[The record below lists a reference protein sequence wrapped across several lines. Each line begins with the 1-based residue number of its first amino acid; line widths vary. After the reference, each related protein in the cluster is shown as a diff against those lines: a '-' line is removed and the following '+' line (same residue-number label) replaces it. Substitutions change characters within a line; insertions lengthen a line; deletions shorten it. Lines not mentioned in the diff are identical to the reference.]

1 MWKTWK
7 TGISRRP
14 SVGTSPGAAFATVPL
29 VGLED
34 VLDMPSLDRLPPEW
48 LSLDR
53 LPLDRL
59 SLDGF
64 PPVDPLLQALA
75 ILGLGFGLA
84 FLFFARPARRKLKR
98 LEARVNETEAEAEE
112 LRNLLST
119 TSGALFFWRH
129 ESEEETAFG
138 DFSSLLPLSA
148 GATPSFADALAEL
161 DAASAKRLRAG
172 VATLRDAGG
181 DFAFE
186 VTAVGGRALKVR
198 GREVMDADGT
208 MLGALVRFD
217 DVTEAEARAKKVV
230 GRNAK
235 LLEDRNQLRFLL
247 DQLPFPV
254 WQRSKDLALTFCNW
268 AYASVVGMRPEEAIE
283 RKQEFAEG
291 VIADQGLAVAKRA
304 WRAGS
309 AQSESHYFVIEGL
322 RRLLEVT
329 EIPIVDGE
337 GMVGYSLDFTEVERV
352 QDELS
357 RHIDAQSK
365 VLEGLATAIA
375 IYGPDTRLKFFN
387 QAFASLWRLS
397 EDWLAMEPMQGE
409 VLEALRSRR
418 RLPETVD
425 FPAYK
430 GEQLARFTS
439 LIDPVEELLHLPDG
453 TTLRSTVSPHPFGG
467 LLCTYEDVT
476 DKLALERSYNT
487 LIKVQQQSLDN
498 LYEGVAVFGSDG
510 RLKLSNPAYARI
522 WGFSPIEL
530 EGEPHVS
537 ELVETSERFA
547 ITKDWQAL
555 RAKIVAGTCERVP
568 KHGRFDRQDGTT
580 VDYASLPLPDGG
592 VLWRY
597 VDVTDSTRVERALR
611 ERNEALEA
619 ADKLMSEFVAHVS
632 YELRTPLNTIIGFSQ
647 LLEQGYF
654 GSLTTQQAGYVEGI
668 LDSSQVLLSLI
679 NDILD
684 LAVIEVGQMAI
695 QQEEV
700 PIRTLMEE
708 VLRLVREKA
717 NEKNLIVVMDFQ
729 GNPPAIRADKQR
741 LKQVLF
747 KLLNNAINFS
757 TSGGT
762 ISLSARK
769 ENEDLVLEVMD
780 TGVGI
785 PLEEQ
790 ERIFERFERGSSS
803 KGRGSGLGL
812 PLVKKFVELHGG
824 RVELTSAPGKG
835 TTVRCCLPYHAT
847 DLSRDGEEA
856 PPSPAEALPG
866 GPSMK
871 TGT

>member
-1 MWKTWK
+1 
-7 TGISRRP
+7 
-14 SVGTSPGAAFATVPL
+14 
-29 VGLED
+29 
-34 VLDMPSLDRLPPEW
+34 MPS
-48 LSLDR
+48 
-53 LPLDRL
+53 
-59 SLDGF
+59 F
-64 PPVDPLLQALA
+64 
-75 ILGLGFGLA
+75 
-84 FLFFARPARRKLKR
+84 
-98 LEARVNETEAEAEE
+98 EE
-112 LRNLLST
+112 
-119 TSGALFFWRH
+119 
-129 ESEEETAFG
+129 
-138 DFSSLLPLSA
+138 
-148 GATPSFADALAEL
+148 ALAEF
-161 DAASAKRLRAG
+161 DVASAKRLRTAA
-172 VATLRDAGG
+172 ATLRDAGG
-181 DFAFE
+181 EFAFD
-186 VTAVGGRALKVR
+186 VTAVGGRTLKVQ
-198 GREVMDADGT
+198 GREVAAADGAP
-208 MLGALVRFD
+208 LGVLVRLN
-217 DVTEAEARAKKVV
+217 DVTDAEARAKKLA

-235 LLEDRNQLRFLL
+235 LLEDRDQLRFLL
-247 DQLPFPV
+247 NQLPFPI
-254 WQRSKDLALTFCNW
+254 WQRSKDLALTFCNR
-268 AYASVVGMRPEEAIE
+268 AYAAILGMEPKEAIE
-283 RKQEFAEG
+283 QKQELAEG
-291 VIADQGLAVAKRA
+291 IITDQGQALAKRA
-304 WRAGS
+304 HRLGS
-309 AQSESHYFVIEGL
+309 SQSESHHFVVEGL
-322 RRLLEVT
+322 RRLLEIT
-329 EIPIVDGE
+329 EIPVTGGE
-337 GMVGYSLDFTEVERV
+337 GMVGYSLDFTEIERV
-352 QDELS
+352 QDELG

-375 IYGPDTRLKFFN
+375 IYGPDARLKFFN
-387 QAFASLWRLS
+387 QAFARLWRLS
-397 EDWLAMEPMQGE
+397 EEWLAMEPMQGE
-409 VLEALRSRR
+409 VLEALRARR

-439 LIDPVEELLHLPDG
+439 VIDPVEELLHLPDG

-498 LYEGVAVFGSDG
+498 LYEGVAVYGSDG

-522 WGFSPIEL
+522 WGFSPSSL

-537 ELVETSERFA
+537 ELIEAFRPFA
-547 ITKDWQAL
+547 ITEDWEAL
-555 RAKIVAGTCERVP
+555 RSKIIAGTCERVP
-568 KHGRFDRQDGTT
+568 KHGRLDRRDGTT

-597 VDVTDSTRVERALR
+597 VDVTDSIRVERALR

-654 GSLTTQQAGYVEGI
+654 GSLTTQQAGYVQGI

-684 LAVIEVGQMAI
+684 LAVIEAGQMEVRP
-695 QQEEV
+695 EEV
-700 PIRTLMEE
+700 PIQTLIGE
-708 VLRLVREKA
+708 VLRLVQEKA
-717 NEKNLIVVMDFQ
+717 HEKNLIVVVNSQ
-729 GNPPAIRADKQR
+729 SGLPPIHADKQR
-741 LKQVLF
+741 MKQVLF

-757 TSGGT
+757 SSGGT

-769 ENEDLVLEVMD
+769 ENEELVLGVTD

-785 PLEEQ
+785 PLDEQ

-835 TTVRCCLPYHAT
+835 TAVHCYLPYHAT
-847 DLSRDGEEA
+847 ELNADGREPLLSS
-856 PPSPAEALPG
+856 SPAEELPG
-866 GPSMK
+866 RRSIQ